1 MLAAP
6 RYILVL
12 LAAFGLLTCRA
23 ANAGEVIIPS
33 DLSVH
38 LSAEPTSVQPGQPVV
53 LTLTIVNHGPETV
66 ADVALISA
74 DFYDQIDLGFGEVDC
89 SGFVLSV
96 ADGQS
101 FHFNYWWF
109 PMVFDGPLAV
119 GEARTCH
126 ITRAITPQMPPV
138 WPFSFGLLQTTYY
151 DLDPSNNTATVVL
164 RRGDLAPTTLPS
176 HSPLALLLLA
186 LGLSALALT
195 RMQRMLT

>member
-66 ADVALISA
+66 ADVALISS

-119 GEARTCH
+119 
-126 ITRAITPQMPPV
+126 
-138 WPFSFGLLQTTYY
+138 
-151 DLDPSNNTATVVL
+151 
-164 RRGDLAPTTLPS
+164 
-176 HSPLALLLLA
+176 
-186 LGLSALALT
+186 
-195 RMQRMLT
+195 